1 MAKVALITGGG
12 KRLSFERKNCIRLII
27 LASGLGLAVATSL
40 AAKGWK
46 IVISDM
52 NVSAGESAAAS
63 LEGTFYKTN
72 VTDYASLSTTFDE
85 TFKKYGH
92 IDFVFA
98 NAGIVERDSF
108 YAKFPATGPP
118 PEPNM
123 LSLDIDLKAV
133 IATGY
138 LAQHYFRLNP
148 AGSSGVLISTSSVGG
163 IYNAP
168 FCPIYCAAKYGVLGF
183 TRSVAK
189 HFYTHDNIRA
199 NAILPGTMKTALLSD
214 KEWETFGDTSWTPIE
229 KVVEVVELLLDE
241 KEAHWGKT
249 VEISGTRHYF
259 REQAEYCDSEMKVV
273 MEATDVEMV

>member
-1 MAKVALITGGG
+1 MTELIYV
-12 KRLSFERKNCIRLII
+12 
-27 LASGLGLAVATSL
+27 ASGLGLAVATSL
-40 AAKGWK
+40 ASKGWK
-46 IVISDM
+46 ISIADM
-52 NVSAGESAAAS
+52 NVSAGEKAAS
-63 LEGTFYKTN
+63 SLNGTFHKTN
-72 VTDYASLSTTFDE
+72 VTDYTSLSTTFDR
-85 TFKKYGH
+85 TFNEYGH

-108 YAKFPATGPP
+108 YTKFPASGPP

-123 LSLDIDLKAV
+123 LSVDIDLKAV
-133 IATGY
+133 ISTGY

-168 FCPIYCAAKYGVLGF
+168 FCPMYCASKYGVLGF

-189 HFYTHDNIRA
+189 HFWTHDKIRA
-199 NAILPGTMKTALLSD
+199 NAILPGTMKTGLLND

-229 KVVEVVELLLDE
+229 KVVEVVEMLLDE

-249 VEISGTRHYF
+249 VEISGVNHYF
-259 REQAEYCDSEMKVV
+259 REQAEYCDEDMRRV
-273 MEATDVEMV
+273 MEATDVENV